1 LGELGTTDDPRSLVP
16 GDPTT
21 IWEMAGSYKRI
32 SIAFEDIGL
41 GFRTIDDGGW
51 TGPAADAFHAHCET
65 RPKRFLVAADAFV
78 SAAAALDD
86 YAYAL
91 SWAQRQAAHAIAL
104 TTDAESAADEPGP
117 SARPRPTFA
126 QEVERTGVVAAEP
139 GPATPAMS
147 RTALRAAA
155 AATLTGARTQLRKVG
170 KEAARKLRAAGNLAP
185 ARVAPPTTVPPVAVP
200 VKPARVPAQRQVKP
214 LVVRIPAPPDV
225 AANHPDAALK
235 ARLDHALLRDAPGT
249 WAAGIPGLAKRLRL
263 LELDQLSP
271 RLRQHL
277 FEGHCKRRPR
287 GTGYRDLGYHHREGG
302 VDRGPVRVREV
313 IAGPDEAGVYRAVVA
328 SAKTEG
334 GPETKTSSF
343 FPDAW
348 TRAEVE
354 RAIRHAFVNRTYFDG
369 RGHRVR
375 RKWRGSYRNV
385 QIEGYV
391 ECQFIEPAIDARSAR
406 LYHVVT
412 AYPVLRGGG
421 NNGQDA

>member
-1 LGELGTTDDPRSLVP
+1 M
-16 GDPTT
+16 

-32 SIAFEDIGL
+32 SIAFEDVGL

-65 RPKRFLVAADAFV
+65 RPRRFLVAADAFV

-91 SWAQRQAAHAIAL
+91 SWAQRQAAQAIAL
-104 TTDAESAADEPGP
+104 TTDAESAADEPGS
-117 SARPRPTFA
+117 SAHPRLTFA

-139 GPATPAMS
+139 GPATPATPAMS

-155 AATLTGARTQLRKVG
+155 VATLTGARVQLRKVG

-185 ARVAPPTTVPPVAVP
+185 ARVRPPIVVP
-200 VKPARVPAQRQVKP
+200 VEPDRVPAQRQVKP
-214 LVVRIPAPPDV
+214 LRIRIPAPLDV
-225 AANHPDAALK
+225 AAHHPDAALK
-235 ARLDHALLRDAPGT
+235 ARLDHALLRDAPGS
-249 WAAGIPGLAKRLRL
+249 WEAGIPGLAKRLRQ

-271 RLRQHL
+271 RLKQHL

-287 GTGYRDLGYHHREGG
+287 GAGYRDLGYHHREGG
-302 VDRGPVRVREV
+302 VDRGPIRVREV

-328 SAKTEG
+328 GPKTEG
-334 GPETKTSSF
+334 GSETKTSSF

-348 TRAEVE
+348 PREEVE

-369 RGHRVR
+369 RSHRAR

-391 ECQFIEPAIDARSAR
+391 ECQFIEPAVDARSAR